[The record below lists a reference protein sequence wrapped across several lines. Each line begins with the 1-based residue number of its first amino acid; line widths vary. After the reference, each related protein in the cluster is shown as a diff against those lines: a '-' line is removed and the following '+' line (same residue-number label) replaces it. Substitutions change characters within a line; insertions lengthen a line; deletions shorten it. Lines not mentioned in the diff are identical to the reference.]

1 MICTFV
7 CFAPCVVYAVGLVE
21 PVELRG
27 IWRGH
32 VVLQRGTGGTG
43 VVLGSCWR
51 INVVPPVTPTGTT
64 KNEVDLGQC
73 FRRPPGR
80 RRERRHLAAERNCRR
95 TADGPVCGSF
105 AFLVPNARH
114 ALAVFDVDQSTGGC
128 R

>member
-32 VVLQRGTGGTG
+32 LVLQRGTGGTG

-80 RRERRHLAAERNCRR
+80 RRERRHLAAE
-95 TADGPVCGSF
+95 AQLSKDGRWSSLWVFRIPCAQCS
-105 AFLVPNARH
+105 AR
-114 ALAVFDVDQSTGGC
+114 ACCL
-128 R
+128 